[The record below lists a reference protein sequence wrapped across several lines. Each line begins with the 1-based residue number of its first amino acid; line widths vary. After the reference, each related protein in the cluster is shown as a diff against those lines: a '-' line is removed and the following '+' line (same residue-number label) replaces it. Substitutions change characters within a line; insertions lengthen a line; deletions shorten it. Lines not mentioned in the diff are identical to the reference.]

1 MKKEYTE
8 VVDKLSEQCF
18 RELYKYGGSRQFKT
32 VVALCQFE
40 YCRVLEASGECL
52 PDKFPRGTLINI

>member
-32 VVALCQFE
+32 VVALC
-40 YCRVLEASGECL
+40 
-52 PDKFPRGTLINI
+52 